1 MSKIKGKSFIEWK
14 YVPTTENPANFERRD
29 CEIYKLNNMWWKGP
43 KWLQDQAQWPEQPI
57 IENCK
62 ESDIEKKN
70 IKEILATK
78 LITENIL
85 DKFLTS

>member
-1 MSKIKGKSFIEWK
+1 
-14 YVPTTENPANFERRD
+14 
-29 CEIYKLNNMWWKGP
+29 MWRKGP

-78 LITENIL
+78 LITENIF
-85 DKFLTS
+85 DKFLTSWNTESVKLDKLFPQ